1 MECLIADIRLTDTRC
16 LAIAKS
22 RREKWDE
29 LKVKLD
35 KSWKINL
42 GNNCEEVRLATGYS
56 CVSIYLIVFTNS
68 IRNNLKIFTQ
78 IQSVENCSTAGDSIY
93 FEVSPALNRDQRVIL
108 IQTRII
114 SAIIVLPILM
124 QMHTI
129 YTHIV
134 QIIYL

>member
-1 MECLIADIRLTDTRC
+1 MFLNRLWNGTSFSSIYVIRFNGKVIQINVNRSWSLECLIADIRLTDTWC

-93 FEVSPALNRDQRVIL
+93 FEASPA
-108 IQTRII
+108 
-114 SAIIVLPILM
+114 S
-124 QMHTI
+124 H
-129 YTHIV
+129 
-134 QIIYL
+134 